1 MSGTPE
7 MDDFDIHTMP
17 PPVKT
22 ETPHG
27 VRVRRDSS
35 VRRGT
40 RQPSVGPRSGTPTP
54 TMSGFYFHQNSEPYV
69 WRYLRIKLSLL
80 TLFPQLPAVIFESR
94 S

>member
-1 MSGTPE
+1 

-40 RQPSVGPRSGTPTP
+40 RQPSVGPRNGTPTP

-69 WRYLRIKLSLL
+69 FLHLQTYTVITDYIH
-80 TLFPQLPAVIFESR
+80 TLQLPAVIVESR